1 MEGTREPEVDRVASS
16 AMANMSGKPRS
27 DLHIVPAAELSLSG
41 RKAAVVGGTDGLGRE
56 LARNL
61 AARGASVTV
70 VGRTFRDEGTA
81 GIDFL
86 KADLSLMAEA
96 RRVGR
101 SLAAEELDFVFLTTG
116 IIAAPQREVTPEG
129 LERDMA
135 VSFLSRLAILRE
147 LAPRM
152 ASAPRA
158 GRTRPRIYVMGFPG
172 TGEKGD
178 LEDLNAERSYAPM
191 RVHMSTV
198 AGNESLVL
206 EFARRYPAL
215 DFYGL
220 NPGLIQTK
228 IRSNYLGEGSLKHRI
243 IEWFI
248 GLTMMS
254 AEQYA
259 QRMVPV
265 LLSPSLEGRSP
276 VMFNQK
282 GRAIEASPSLGDGYS
297 GRLIAASEQLVDRAL
312 ASA

>member
-1 MEGTREPEVDRVASS
+1 
-16 AMANMSGKPRS
+16 MANMSGKPRS
-27 DLHIVPAAELSLSG
+27 DLHIVPATELTLSG
-41 RKAAVVGGTDGLGRE
+41 RKAVVVGGTDGLGRE
-56 LARNL
+56 FARKL
-61 AARGASVTV
+61 AALGASVTV

-81 GIDFL
+81 RIDFL
-86 KADLSLMAEA
+86 KADLSLMAEG

-101 SLAAEELDFVFLTTG
+101 TLATEELDFVFLTTG
-116 IIAAPQREVTPEG
+116 IMAAPQREVTPEG

-152 ASAPRA
+152 ASAPRE

-172 TGEKGD
+172 TGEKGN
-178 LEDLNAERSYAPM
+178 LEDLNAERSYASMP
-191 RVHMSTV
+191 VHMNTV

-206 EFARRYPAL
+206 EFARRYPTL

-220 NPGLIQTK
+220 NPGLIKTN
-228 IRSNYLGEGSLKHRI
+228 IRGNFFGEGSLKHRV

-248 GLTMMS
+248 GLAMMS

-259 QRMVPV
+259 RRMVPV
-265 LLSPSLEGRSP
+265 LLSPSLEGHSP

-282 GRAIEASPSLGDGYS
+282 GRAIEASPSLGDGYA
-297 GRLIAASEQLVDRAL
+297 GRFIAASEQLVDRAL
-312 ASA
+312 AGA